1 MCARTAPLSDS
12 FCHKSCNT
20 WEEICSPEVPHEV
33 PLHSSL
39 ASQPLIGPAWPN
51 SAQGTARWRQR
62 ESQLQQQKWC
72 KRLPLPAHTHFP
84 LHELSHLARPEIFM
98 ESLWYTGPH
107 LSIGFQQICPPSI
120 VCFCLLCILKCL
132 LSTWIICIHAY
143 LYQLVIMAT
152 VGANWAVCIHICIS

>member
-20 WEEICSPEVPHEV
+20 WEEVCSPEVPHEV

-84 LHELSHLARPEIFM
+84 LPEISYPAGPEISM
-98 ESLWYTGPH
+98 ESLQYTGPQFSSA
-107 LSIGFQQICPPSI
+107 LIIKWEST
-120 VCFCLLCILKCL
+120 IL
-132 LSTWIICIHAY
+132 T
-143 LYQLVIMAT
+143 
-152 VGANWAVCIHICIS
+152 AVTKPAQSVNRFSKAGVRIEKKETIRQYCSMTQVNSET